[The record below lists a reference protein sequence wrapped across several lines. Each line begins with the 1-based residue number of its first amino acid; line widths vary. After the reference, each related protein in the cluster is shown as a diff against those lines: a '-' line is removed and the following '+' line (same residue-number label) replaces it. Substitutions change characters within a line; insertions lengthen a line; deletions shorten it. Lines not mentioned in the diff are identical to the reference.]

1 MDPLPFSSARTQK
14 KRRWEAF
21 CKERYSDREERCGM
35 SDFLYKKNKKFYLSL
50 LIPALLLYCAALAGP
65 LLIGS
70 LPYSFLNWNLIKG
83 KKEFIGLGNYI
94 KLFQDERF
102 IHAVGFTIM
111 LAVVSIILS
120 NIVAFAVAFM
130 LDRNVRGKGVIR
142 SFFFIP
148 NIISGVMVAFVW
160 IFIFTNAIPNVGERL
175 NLDYLVNISWFGN
188 ADMSMAAVVIVTT
201 WQSTGFLMMLYVA
214 GLQTI
219 PRDVIEAAMLDG
231 CVGLKKIF
239 RIQLPLLMPTVTI
252 NLFVSIAGAFKSFDI
267 PLSLTGGGPANST
280 QTIALNIYT
289 DAFGAYK
296 TGYASAKSMV
306 LFFMVAVIAFIQLRI
321 TRKREVQM

>member
-1 MDPLPFSSARTQK
+1 
-14 KRRWEAF
+14 
-21 CKERYSDREERCGM
+21 M
-35 SDFLYKKNKKFYLSL
+35 SDFLYKKNKKFYLA
-50 LIPALLLYCAALAGP
+50 LIVPALVLYCVALVGP
-65 LLIGS
+65 LLIGT
-70 LPYSFLNWNLIKG
+70 LPYSFLNWNLMKG
-83 KKEFIGLGNYI
+83 NKSFVGLENYV
-94 KLFQDERF
+94 KLFQDEKF
-102 IHAVGFTIM
+102 IHAVVFTVL

-120 NIVAFAVAFM
+120 NILAFAVAFM
-130 LDRNVRGKGVIR
+130 LDQNVRGKGVIR

-160 IFIFTNAIPNVGERL
+160 IFIFTNAIPNLGEKWGM
-175 NLDYLVNISWFGN
+175 DFLVNISWFGN
-188 ADMSMAAVVIVTT
+188 TNMAMAAVVIVTT

-231 CVGLKKIF
+231 CVGLNKIL

-306 LFFMVAVIAFIQLRI
+306 LFLIVAVIAVIQLRL

>member
-1 MDPLPFSSARTQK
+1 
-14 KRRWEAF
+14 
-21 CKERYSDREERCGM
+21 M
-35 SDFLYKKNKKFYLSL
+35 SDFLYKKNKKFYLT
-50 LIPALLLYCAALAGP
+50 LILPALALYCVALVGP
-65 LLIGS
+65 LLFGT
-70 LPYSFLNWNLIKG
+70 LPYSFLNWNLMKG
-83 KKEFIGLGNYI
+83 NKDFIGLGNFI
-94 KLFQDERF
+94 KLFQDEKF
-102 IHAVGFTIM
+102 IHAVVFTVL
-111 LAVVSIILS
+111 LAVISIILS
-120 NIVAFAVAFM
+120 NILAFAVAFM
-130 LDRNVRGKGVIR
+130 LDQNVRGKGVIR

-160 IFIFTNAIPNVGERL
+160 IFIFTNAIPNIGEKL
-175 NLDYLVNISWFGN
+175 NLDFLVNISWFGN
-188 ADMSMAAVVIVTT
+188 TDMAMAAVVIVTT

-231 CVGLKKIF
+231 CVGLNKIV
-239 RIQLPLLMPTVTI
+239 RIQFPLLMPTVTI
-252 NLFVSIAGAFKSFDI
+252 NLFVSIAGAFKAFDI

-306 LFFMVAVIAFIQLRI
+306 LFLIVAVIAVIQLRI

>member
-1 MDPLPFSSARTQK
+1 
-14 KRRWEAF
+14 
-21 CKERYSDREERCGM
+21 M
-35 SDFLYKKNKKFYLSL
+35 SDFLYRKNKKFYL
-50 LIPALLLYCAALAGP
+50 ALLLPALVLYGGALVCP
-65 LLIGS
+65 LLFGT
-70 LPYSFLNWNLIKG
+70 LPYSFLNWNLMKG
-83 KKEFIGLGNYI
+83 KRSFTGLTNYI
-94 KLFQDERF
+94 RLFSDEKF
-102 IHAVGFTIM
+102 IH
-111 LAVVSIILS
+111 
-120 NIVAFAVAFM
+120 AFAVAFM
-130 LDRNVRGKGVIR
+130 LDQNVRAKGVIR

-160 IFIFTNAIPNVGERL
+160 SFIFTNAIPNIGQL
-175 NLDYLVNISWFGN
+175 LHIDALSNISWFGN
-188 ADMSMAAVVIVTT
+188 PRMSMTAVVIVTA

-219 PRDVIEAAMLDG
+219 PKDVIEAAMLDG
-231 CVGLKKIF
+231 CVGFSKILK
-239 RIQLPLLMPTVTI
+239 IQLPLLMPTVTI

-296 TGYASAKSMV
+296 TGYASAKSML
-306 LFFMVAVIAFIQLRI
+306 LFLIVAAIAFFQLRI